1 MWTLVLFVGLGM
13 AIDPLRL
20 GVVVLLVSRPKP
32 RLNLLACWLGGMV
45 AGIALGL
52 AVLFG
57 LRDVVLV
64 AIHSVANVF
73 AELRSTVVFLSGGGL
88 QITLGVLALLLVAV
102 PVVRKR
108 AQVRTGATTGGHGLD
123 MAPRPRVLGVFA
135 RIAAITEHILER
147 GQVWPAFVVG
157 LGSATPPYECIV
169 MLSIIMASGT
179 SLGTQLSAFVV
190 FTLIVLAV
198 IEIPLVA
205 YVAMPD
211 KTQAMM
217 QSLQNVVHTHR
228 HRITQAALS
237 AVGVTS
243 MVQGIGSL

>member
-32 RLNLLACWLGGMV
+32 ILNLLACWLGGM
-45 AGIALGL
+45 ATGIALGL

-64 AIHSVANVF
+64 AINRLASVF
-73 AELRSTVVFLSGGGL
+73 AEIRSTVVFLSGGGL
-88 QITLGVLALLLVAV
+88 QITMGVLALLAVAV
-102 PVVRKR
+102 PVIRKR
-108 AQVRTGATTGGHGLD
+108 ARVGASVAAGGHGLD
-123 MAPRPRVLGVFA
+123 VASQPRSPGIFA
-135 RIAAITEHILER
+135 RMAAITERILQR

-157 LGSATPPYECIV
+157 LGSATPPYECIAI
-169 MLSIIMASGT
+169 LAIIMASGA
-179 SLGTQLSAFVV
+179 SLRTQLSAFLV
-190 FTLIVLAV
+190 FTVIVLAV
-198 IEIPLVA
+198 VEIPLIA
-205 YVAMPD
+205 YLAMPE

-217 QSLQNVVHTHR
+217 HYLQNVIRTHR

-237 AVGVTS
+237 ATGITC
-243 MVQGIGSL
+243 MFQGIGSL